1 MTVEIADSCQGF
13 VFTAYRPGPD
23 GRPEPAPETPETR
36 AAEDIFLQK
45 VNWMLRGRP
54 DLLDTLGCI
63 EGSLEVHLH
72 YGTGF
77 LDEGDHGYFYGRVT
91 EEADSLVLEVATD
104 EILQGGRSG
113 HEVLDVVIHE
123 VTHVLDLLDDRPMGD
138 LPGWDDE
145 ERAQFEALRALERA
159 AIEAG
164 TSALDSYALTDDRE
178 FLAVLVETF
187 FVLPEELRHSSPG
200 LFSLLHA
207 YFDVDPVAE
216 AATMPLMRPVVV

>member
-1 MTVEIADSCQGF
+1 MTVELSETCQGF
-13 VFTAYRPGPD
+13 VFSAFRAGPG
-23 GRPEPAPETPETR
+23 GRPVATPETAETR

-54 DLLDTLGCI
+54 DLLDMLGCI

-77 LDEGDHGYFYGRVT
+77 FDEADHGYFYGRVT
-91 EEADSLVLEVATD
+91 EDGDSVVLAVATD
-104 EILQGGRSG
+104 EILEGGRTG

-138 LPGWDDE
+138 LPGWDEE
-145 ERAQFEALRALERA
+145 ERGWFEELRAQEREALEQGR
-159 AIEAG
+159 
-164 TSALDSYALTDDRE
+164 SAMDAYALTDDRE

-187 FVLPEELRHSSPG
+187 FVLPEELRKTSPA
-200 LFSLLHA
+200 LFALMHA
-207 YFDVDPVAE
+207 YFNVDPVAE
-216 AATMPLMRPVVV
+216 AATMPLLRPVVV